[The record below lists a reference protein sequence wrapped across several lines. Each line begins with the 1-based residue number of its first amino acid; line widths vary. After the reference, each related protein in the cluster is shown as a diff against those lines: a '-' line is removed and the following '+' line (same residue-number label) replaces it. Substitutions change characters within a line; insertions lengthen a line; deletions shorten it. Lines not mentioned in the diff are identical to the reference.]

1 MPPLEALKLLMSL
14 KSSLKTSKRGKKLL
28 IVHFDI
34 SRAHFMPTAERDVYV
49 EIPEEDPAK
58 KPELIGKLLR
68 TWHGTQDASNLWQKH
83 YTDLISKQDY
93 RPGVSNRAVFYSP
106 SQDAR
111 MLVHG
116 DDFVLLADEDAA
128 NAMLKLLQT
137 AYKVKE
143 VVRIGYG
150 SQPQEAVILNRIV
163 RYVPK
168 GQNGLPCME
177 LEADNRHVQF

>member
-1 MPPLEALKLLMSL
+1 
-14 KSSLKTSKRGKKLL
+14 
-28 IVHFDI
+28 
-34 SRAHFMPTAERDVYV
+34 
-49 EIPEEDPAK
+49 
-58 KPELIGKLLR
+58 
-68 TWHGTQDASNLWQKH
+68 
-83 YTDLISKQDY
+83 
-93 RPGVSNRAVFYSP
+93 
-106 SQDAR
+106 

-128 NAMLKLLQT
+128 NSMLKLMET

-143 VVRIGYG
+143 VARIGYG

-177 LEADNRHVQF
+177 LEADNRHVQLLIDDLVATAKPVDTPRVKHSEAEIWKAYDSDKLNRTDVTR